1 MPAHRR
7 TPLKDNWEKIYT
19 PIVQFMNLQIRYNT
33 KLNAIE
39 LKTSEFTDDVG
50 HLQKAADFVRAFALG
65 FDVDDALAM
74 LRLDDLYLD
83 SFTIEDV
90 KFLKGDHLAR
100 AIGRVSGR
108 DGRAKFTI
116 ENVTRTRIVLADRRV
131 HIMGSFTNIKL
142 ARDAICDL
150 IIGAPINKIYAR
162 LQTLSGR
169 INTF

>member
-1 MPAHRR
+1 M
-7 TPLKDNWEKIYT
+7 
-19 PIVQFMNLQIRYNT
+19 
-33 KLNAIE
+33 
-39 LKTSEFTDDVG
+39 
-50 HLQKAADFVRAFALG
+50 QKAIDFLRAYMLG
-65 FDVDDALAM
+65 FAVDDALAL

-83 SFTIEDV
+83 SFMVEDV
-90 KFLKGDHLAR
+90 KFLSGDNLSR
-100 AIGRVSGR
+100 AIGRVSGK

-131 HIMGSFTNIKL
+131 HILGSFVNIKL

-150 IIGAPINKIYAR
+150 VIGSPINKIYAR

>member
-1 MPAHRR
+1 
-7 TPLKDNWEKIYT
+7 L
-19 PIVQFMNLQIRYNT
+19 V
-33 KLNAIE
+33 
-39 LKTSEFTDDVG
+39 
-50 HLQKAADFVRAFALG
+50 QKAADFIRAFSLG
-65 FDVDDALAM
+65 FDVDDAMAL

-90 KFLKGDHLAR
+90 KFLKGDPLSR
-100 AIGRVSGR
+100 AIGRISGR

-116 ENVTRTRIVLADRRV
+116 ENVTRTRIVIADRRV

-150 IIGAPINKIYAR
+150 VIGSPINKIYGR

>member
-1 MPAHRR
+1 M
-7 TPLKDNWEKIYT
+7 
-19 PIVQFMNLQIRYNT
+19 
-33 KLNAIE
+33 
-39 LKTSEFTDDVG
+39 
-50 HLQKAADFVRAFALG
+50 AL
-65 FDVDDALAM
+65 

-90 KFLKGDHLAR
+90 KFLKGDPLSR
-100 AIGRVSGR
+100 AIGRISGR

-116 ENVTRTRIVLADRRV
+116 ENVTRTRIVIADRRV

-150 IIGAPINKIYAR
+150 VIGSPINKIYGR